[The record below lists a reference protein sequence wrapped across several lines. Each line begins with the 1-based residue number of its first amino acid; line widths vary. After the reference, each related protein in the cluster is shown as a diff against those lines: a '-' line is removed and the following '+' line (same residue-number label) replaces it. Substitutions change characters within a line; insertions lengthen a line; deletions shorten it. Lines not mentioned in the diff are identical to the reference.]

1 MNFLE
6 EIKSTAKAN
15 KKTIVLPESLEIR
28 TLEATQEIIKEGIA
42 NVILVGDKQEILSK
56 AGNLDISGATIID
69 PKNYEKIDVL
79 IDKFVELRKSKG
91 IDEAK
96 AKEILLND
104 PLYFGVLLVKCDIA
118 DGMVAGAI
126 NSTANVLR
134 PSLQIIKTA
143 PGVKTVSA
151 FFLMIVPNCKYGENG
166 VFVFGDC
173 GLCQN
178 PTSEELCAIAKSSAD
193 SFRSFTEK
201 EPRVALLSHSTKGSA
216 SHPDVDKVLK
226 ALELTKA
233 EYPELIIDGE
243 FQLDAAIVP
252 EIAQTKAPDSKV
264 AGTANVLIFPDL
276 DAGNIGYKLV
286 QRFANADAYGPITQG
301 LAKPVNDLSRGC
313 SAKDIVGVVALTA
326 VQAQQQSNK

>member
-1 MNFLE
+1 M
-6 EIKSTAKAN
+6 
-15 KKTIVLPESLEIR
+15 R
-28 TLEATQEIIKEGIA
+28 TLEATQDIIKEDIA
-42 NVILVGDKQEILSK
+42 NIILVGNKEEILEK

-69 PKNYEKIDVL
+69 PNNYEKIDVL

-91 IDEAK
+91 IDENK
-96 AKEILLND
+96 AKEILLKD
-104 PLYFGVLLVKCDIA
+104 PLYFGVLLVKCDLA

-151 FFLMIVPNCKYGENG
+151 FFLMMVPNCEYGENG

-178 PTSEELCAIAKSSAD
+178 PTSEELCAIAKSSAE
-193 SFRSFTEK
+193 SFKGFTGK

-226 ALELTKA
+226 ALELIKA
-233 EYPELIIDGE
+233 EYPNLIVDGE

-252 EIAQTKAPDSKV
+252 EVAKTKAPDSEV

-286 QRFANADAYGPITQG
+286 QRFGKADAYGPITQG

-313 SAKDIVGVVALTA
+313 TAKDIVGVVALTA
-326 VQAQQQSNK
+326 VQAQQK

>member
-1 MNFLE
+1 MDFLE
-6 EIKSTAKAN
+6 NIKKIAKNN

-28 TLEATQEIIKEGIA
+28 TLEATQSIIKEDIA
-42 NVILVGDKQEILSK
+42 NIILVGNKDEILAK
-56 AGNLDISGATIID
+56 AGDLDISGATIID
-69 PKNYEKIDVL
+69 PNNYEKIDVL

-104 PLYFGVLLVKCDIA
+104 PLYFGVLLVKCDLA

-143 PGVKTVSA
+143 EGVKTVSA
-151 FFLMIVPNCKYGENG
+151 FFLMIVPNCEYGENG

-178 PTSEELCAIAKSSAD
+178 PTSEELSAIAKSSAQ
-193 SFRSFTEK
+193 SFKNFTGK

-226 ALELTKA
+226 ALEIAKR
-233 EYPELIIDGE
+233 EHPDLIIDGE
-243 FQLDAAIVP
+243 FQLDSAIVP
-252 EIAQTKAPDSKV
+252 EIAKTKAPDSEV

-286 QRFANADAYGPITQG
+286 QRFAKADAYGPMTQG

-313 SAKDIVGVVALTA
+313 SDKDIVGVVALTA
-326 VQAQQQSNK
+326 VQAQQQK

>member
-6 EIKSTAKAN
+6 QLKKSAKED
-15 KKTIVLPESLEIR
+15 KKTIVLPESLEMR
-28 TLEATQEIIKEGIA
+28 TLEATQDIIKEDIA
-42 NVILVGDKQEILSK
+42 NIILVGNKEEILEK

-69 PKNYEKIDVL
+69 PNNYEKIDVL

-91 IDEAK
+91 IDENK
-96 AKEILLND
+96 AKEILLKD
-104 PLYFGVLLVKCDIA
+104 PLYFGVLLVKCDLA

-151 FFLMIVPNCKYGENG
+151 FFLMMVPNCEYGENG

-178 PTSEELCAIAKSSAD
+178 PTSEELCAIAKSSAE
-193 SFRSFTEK
+193 SFKGFTGK

-226 ALELTKA
+226 ALELIKA
-233 EYPELIIDGE
+233 EYPNLIVDGE

-252 EIAQTKAPDSKV
+252 EVAKTKAPDSEV

-286 QRFANADAYGPITQG
+286 QRFAKADAYGPITQG

-313 SAKDIVGVVALTA
+313 TAKDIVGVVALTA
-326 VQAQQQSNK
+326 VQAQQK

>member
-6 EIKSTAKAN
+6 ELKKSAKED
-15 KKTIVLPESLEIR
+15 KKTIVLPESLEMR
-28 TLEATQEIIKEGIA
+28 TLEATQEIIKEDIA
-42 NVILVGDKQEILSK
+42 NIILVGNKEEILAK

-69 PKNYEKIDVL
+69 PNNYEKIDVL

-91 IDEAK
+91 IDENK
-96 AKEILLND
+96 AKEILLKD
-104 PLYFGVLLVKCDIA
+104 PLYFGVLLVKCDLA

-151 FFLMIVPNCKYGENG
+151 FFLMMVPNCEYGENG

-178 PTSEELCAIAKSSAD
+178 PTSEELCAIAKSSAE
-193 SFRSFTEK
+193 SFKGFTGK

-226 ALELTKA
+226 ALELIKA
-233 EYPELIIDGE
+233 EYPNLIVDGE

-252 EIAQTKAPDSKV
+252 EVAKTKAPDSEV

-286 QRFANADAYGPITQG
+286 QRFAKADAYGPITQG

-313 SAKDIVGVVALTA
+313 TAKDIVGVVALTA
-326 VQAQQQSNK
+326 VQAQQK

>member
-6 EIKSTAKAN
+6 ELKKSAKAC
-15 KKTIVLPESLEIR
+15 KKTIVLPESLEMR

-42 NVILVGDKQEILSK
+42 NIILVGNREEILAK
-56 AGNLDISGATIID
+56 AGSLDISGATIID
-69 PKNYEKIDVL
+69 PSNYEKLDVL

-96 AKEILLND
+96 AKEILLKD

-151 FFLMIVPNCKYGENG
+151 FFLMMVPNCEYGENG

-178 PTSEELCAIAKSSAD
+178 PTSEELCAIAASSAE
-193 SFRSFTEK
+193 SFKGFTGK

-226 ALELTKA
+226 ALELIKA
-233 EYPELIIDGE
+233 EYPEMIVDGE
-243 FQLDAAIVP
+243 FQLDTAIVP
-252 EIAQTKAPDSKV
+252 EVAKNKAPDSEV

-286 QRFANADAYGPITQG
+286 QRFAKADAYGPITQG

-313 SAKDIVGVVALTA
+313 TAKDIVGVVALTS
-326 VQAQQQSNK
+326 VQAQNK

>member
-6 EIKSTAKAN
+6 GLKKSAKAD
-15 KKTIVLPESLEIR
+15 KKTIVLPEALEMR
-28 TLEATQEIIKEGIA
+28 TLEATQEIIKEDIA
-42 NVILVGDKQEILSK
+42 NIILIGNKEDILAK
-56 AGNLDISGATIID
+56 AGSLNISGATIID
-69 PKNYEKIDVL
+69 PNNYEKIDVL

-91 IDEAK
+91 IDENK
-96 AKEILLND
+96 AREILLND

-118 DGMVAGAI
+118 DGMVAGAV

-151 FFLMIVPNCKYGENG
+151 FFLMIIPNCEYGENG

-173 GLCQN
+173 ALCQN

-193 SFRSFTEK
+193 SFKGFTGK

-226 ALELTKA
+226 ALELTKQQ
-233 EYPELIIDGE
+233 YPDLIIDGE

-252 EIAQTKAPDSKV
+252 EVAKTKAPDSKV

-276 DAGNIGYKLV
+276 DAANIGYKLV
-286 QRFANADAYGPITQG
+286 QRFAKADAYGPITQG

-313 SAKDIVGVVALTA
+313 SAKDIVGVVALTS
-326 VQAQQQSNK
+326 VQAQNK

>member
-6 EIKSTAKAN
+6 ELKKSAKED
-15 KKTIVLPESLEIR
+15 KKTIVLPESLEMR
-28 TLEATQEIIKEGIA
+28 TLEATQDIIKEDIA
-42 NVILVGDKQEILSK
+42 NIILVGNKEEILAK

-69 PKNYEKIDVL
+69 PNNYEKIDVL

-91 IDEAK
+91 IDENK
-96 AKEILLND
+96 AKEILLKD
-104 PLYFGVLLVKCDIA
+104 PLYFGVLLVKCDLA

-151 FFLMIVPNCKYGENG
+151 FFLMMVPNCEYGENG

-178 PTSEELCAIAKSSAD
+178 PTSEELCAIAKSSAE
-193 SFRSFTEK
+193 SFKGFTGK

-226 ALELTKA
+226 ALELIKA
-233 EYPELIIDGE
+233 EYPNLIVDGE

-252 EIAQTKAPDSKV
+252 EVAKTKAPDSEV

-286 QRFANADAYGPITQG
+286 QRFAKADAYGPITQG

-313 SAKDIVGVVALTA
+313 TAKDIVGVVALTA
-326 VQAQQQSNK
+326 VQAQQK

>member
-6 EIKSTAKAN
+6 ELKKSAKED
-15 KKTIVLPESLEIR
+15 KKTIVLPESLEMR
-28 TLEATQEIIKEGIA
+28 TLEATQEIIKEDIA
-42 NVILVGDKQEILSK
+42 NIILVGNKEEILEK

-69 PKNYEKIDVL
+69 PNNYEKIDVL

-91 IDEAK
+91 IDENK
-96 AKEILLND
+96 AKEILLKD
-104 PLYFGVLLVKCDIA
+104 PLYFGVLLVKCDLA

-151 FFLMIVPNCKYGENG
+151 FFLMMVPNCEYGENG

-178 PTSEELCAIAKSSAD
+178 PTSEELCAIAKSSAE
-193 SFRSFTEK
+193 SFKGFTGK

-226 ALELTKA
+226 ALELIKA
-233 EYPELIIDGE
+233 EYPNLIVDGE

-252 EIAQTKAPDSKV
+252 EVAKTKAPDSEV

-286 QRFANADAYGPITQG
+286 QRFAKADAYGPITQG

-313 SAKDIVGVVALTA
+313 TAKDIVGVVALTA
-326 VQAQQQSNK
+326 VQAQQK

>member
-6 EIKSTAKAN
+6 ELKKAAKAD
-15 KKTIVLPESLEIR
+15 KKTIVLPESLEMR
-28 TLEATQEIIKEGIA
+28 TLEATQEIIKEGLA
-42 NVILVGDKQEILSK
+42 NIILVGNKEEILAK
-56 AGNLDISGATIID
+56 AGSLDISGATIID
-69 PKNYEKIDVL
+69 PNNYEKIDVL

-91 IDEAK
+91 VDENK
-96 AKEILLND
+96 AKEILLKD

-143 PGVKTVSA
+143 PRVKTVSA
-151 FFLMIVPNCKYGENG
+151 FFLMIVPNCEYGEDG

-178 PTSEELCAIAKSSAD
+178 PTSEELSAIAKSSAE
-193 SFRSFTEK
+193 SFKSFTGK

-226 ALELTKA
+226 ALEIIK
-233 EYPELIIDGE
+233 EEHPDLIVDGE

-252 EIAQTKAPDSKV
+252 EIAKTKAPDSKV

-286 QRFANADAYGPITQG
+286 QRFAKADAYGPITQG

-313 SAKDIVGVVALTA
+313 SAKDIIGVVALTA
-326 VQAQQQSNK
+326 VQAQKQQ

>member
-42 NVILVGDKQEILSK
+42 NVILVGDKQEILAK
-56 AGNLDISGATIID
+56 ADNLDISGATIID

>member
-6 EIKSTAKAN
+6 ELKKSAKED
-15 KKTIVLPESLEIR
+15 KKTIVLPESLEMR
-28 TLEATQEIIKEGIA
+28 TLEATQEIIKEDIA
-42 NVILVGDKQEILSK
+42 NIILVGNKEEILAKS
-56 AGNLDISGATIID
+56 GNLNISGATIID
-69 PKNYEKIDVL
+69 PNNYEKIDVL

-91 IDEAK
+91 IDENK
-96 AKEILLND
+96 AKEILLKD
-104 PLYFGVLLVKCDIA
+104 PLYFGVLLVKCDLA

-151 FFLMIVPNCKYGENG
+151 FFLMMVPNCEYGENG

-178 PTSEELCAIAKSSAD
+178 PTSEELCAIAKSSAE
-193 SFRSFTEK
+193 SFKGFTGK

-226 ALELTKA
+226 ALELIKA
-233 EYPELIIDGE
+233 EYPNLIVDGE

-252 EIAQTKAPDSKV
+252 EVAKTKAPDSEV

-286 QRFANADAYGPITQG
+286 QRFAKADAYGPITQG

-313 SAKDIVGVVALTA
+313 TAKDIVGVVALTA
-326 VQAQQQSNK
+326 VQAQQK

>member
-42 NVILVGDKQEILSK
+42 NVILVGDKQEILAK
-56 AGNLDISGATIID
+56 ADNLDISGATIID

-233 EYPELIIDGE
+233 EYPEHIIDGE

>member
-6 EIKSTAKAN
+6 ELKKSAKSD

-28 TLEATQEIIKEGIA
+28 TLEATQDIIKEDIA
-42 NVILVGDKQEILSK
+42 NVILVGNKDEILKK
-56 AGNLDISGATIID
+56 ANNLDISGATIID
-69 PKNYEKIDVL
+69 PNNYENLDVL
-79 IDKFVELRKSKG
+79 VDKFVELRKSKG

-96 AKEILLND
+96 AREMLLND

-151 FFLMIVPNCKYGENG
+151 FFLMMVPNCEYGENG

-178 PTSEELCAIAKSSAD
+178 PTSEELCVIAKSSAD
-193 SFRSFTEK
+193 SFKGFTGK
-201 EPRVALLSHSTKGSA
+201 EPRVAFLSHSTKGSA

-226 ALELTKA
+226 ALELTK
-233 EYPELIIDGE
+233 EQYPELIVDGE

-252 EIAQTKAPDSKV
+252 EVAKTKAPDSEV

-286 QRFANADAYGPITQG
+286 QRFAKADAYGPITQG

-313 SAKDIVGVVALTA
+313 TAKDIVGVVALTA
-326 VQAQQQSNK
+326 VQAQNQK

>member
-1 MNFLE
+1 MSFLE

-42 NVILVGDKQEILSK
+42 NVILVGNKEEILAK

-69 PKNYEKIDVL
+69 PKNYEKIGIL

-91 IDEAK
+91 VDETK

-193 SFRSFTEK
+193 SFRNFTEK

-226 ALELTKA
+226 ALELTRA

-252 EIAQTKAPDSKV
+252 EIAKTKAPDSKV